1 MYECMHACMY
11 GGLNSLNLSF
21 RVFKQTLRSAGSGLT
36 PRHVEDISLGVLFLY
51 EAAKKTDKAFKAAPQ
66 TTTHS
71 VRTAEDDISS
81 MARHLLAQGITSASA
96 NRNTPAFIDP
106 TQLGWQ
112 KLCTTSWLQ
121 ERLSASV
128 QEEEG
133 EIQVDHGEVDLDY
146 ELSTVT

>member
-1 MYECMHACMY
+1 M
-11 GGLNSLNLSF
+11 NLSL

-51 EAAKKTDKAFKAAPQ
+51 EAAKKTDKAFKSAPQ

-81 MARHLLAQGITSASA
+81 MAGHLMAQGITTVSA
-96 NRNTPAFIDP
+96 NRNTPAFVDP

-121 ERLSASV
+121 EKLSASV

-133 EIQVDHGEVDLDY
+133 EPVDHGEVDLDY
-146 ELSTVT
+146 ELTTVT